1 MSGIKR
7 KIEDKDPDYED
18 ISQVQENKRHK
29 VVEQN
34 AREATVQ
41 KIEAIIKDQFSLEMK
56 NKEHEIEVIGQ
67 RLNEA
72 RRMMDKLRACIVAN
86 YYANAGVPKLQEQAS
101 KSDPAVLNHPAI
113 KRFLES
119 PSRSSS
125 PLNQGSDAH
134 SLGPSESESLSQQG
148 EGPDRDGEGAWRED
162 RGRQERRP
170 GRNTGKDTFGVPS
183 SGVLSSDGG
192 EQRVTY
198 HTTGDEA
205 SRLYIKKT
213 IVVGNV
219 SKYIPP
225 DKREEN
231 DQSTHK
237 WMVYVRGSRRE
248 PSIDHFVKKVWFFL
262 HPSYK
267 PNDLVEVSEP
277 PFHLT
282 RRGWGEFP
290 VRIQIHFKDPRNKRI
305 DIIHHLKLDRTYT
318 GLQTLGAET
327 VVDVEL
333 HRNSL
338 GDDYVLSSS
347 SHAHHHQREASPSS
361 PSFLP
366 QTPGPLSGR
375 CSSPLPL
382 SQDNH
387 PTTAEKGLP
396 VKTET
401 GRSGVYSAPPS
412 ASERTPSRPKV
423 TEKITLGSHG
433 NSAFQ
438 PITASCKIVP
448 QGQLPSPSESPGK
461 SFQPITMSCKI
472 VSGSPI
478 STPSHSP
485 LPRIHTSTPVHTK
498 QGSSVLNNPYIIVD
512 KPGHVIGMA
521 ANSGASTGSPTA
533 KQSVAAQGTRSPA
546 PKVHTGSFL
555 SSGVKVIIKQEPGE
569 VPTQHQQQ
577 MVSSVTAAQQ
587 TAAAATQQFV
597 AVKGGHVISM
607 SPQKQTGGAS
617 GAGAPPS
624 KVLGIPALQAAVK
637 QVAISS
643 GQILVAKGNPSVSKV
658 IGGKQVVA
666 QGVAKA
672 IVSGAAGSIVGQQ
685 VVAKATGAAGGTGKS
700 GVMATLQLPAN
711 NLANLANLPPGTKL
725 YLTTN
730 SKNPSG
736 KGKLLLIPQGAI
748 LRASNS
754 AGQQSQ
760 GSSSTGSGS
769 QTPTSS
775 SSSLPSNLSYTS
787 YILKQ
792 TPQGTFLVG
801 QPASQGVGKQGA
813 ASSTG
818 HVVSSP
824 ATVSQ
829 QAIRVTAGQKAAILA
844 QALGGSQVKLS
855 DGSVKTVS
863 TATAAHLSKPATTML
878 RMTGGVITATSSTPS
893 AVSTAAATATASQP
907 VAEVSVQ
914 AKPVSHAVLVAANQA
929 AVINAAKNA
938 SAANAVTMARN
949 TTAAITMAKKSTAT
963 SVTMAKSAAGLV
975 TMQKGATAPTVTLAK
990 GPTTSGTV
998 VTVAKSITNMHV
1010 ISMAKGAGSMVVGV
1024 PKSASTSL
1032 VSAASLFSGMVAG
1045 GGKTAAT
1052 LSGMLKIHSGGS
1064 SSQQTVLTV
1073 PANQPKQLG
1082 VGTGTGGVQTIHMPV
1097 NRVVQSSYVSKG
1109 PAPSSSSTPSPGAGV
1124 AAAGFSP
1131 SSAAA
1136 AQASPSPS
1144 LTLPLAQV
1152 KTEPG
1157 VCTPV
1162 SATPAPSPPVTAPVA
1177 FSTHVAAPPTAF
1189 ASVKLEQG
1197 ADTSSHQHVEVINTE
1212 HIETLMQLLTAV
1224 VKKSPLIVPEKTED
1238 SHPFCAVSTEQYY
1251 SWNIGKRRAAEL
1263 QRAVAVKRVVQD
1275 VLERCPR
1282 LQALTPPKTREVVQW
1297 CRQRGYTP
1305 PDPEPLRSSRPDEGT
1320 IEDILTQI
1328 DNEPE
1333 CPSTLGSCEELVQRL
1348 EQLQTLLKTEPED
1361 DDDEV
1366 LDIVS
1371 VTPPSQKLKVKEE
1384 EQETDPEPKYFLAPC
1399 PSAQFVSETAQQIGV
1414 AFQQVEV
1421 EKNVFAPV
1429 IEAMILK
1436 ATEQF
1441 ASDILREALAGAHVK
1456 SHQNRAPREITAIN
1470 IHQASSSIPTC
1481 DFLTNT
1487 HMGYMT
1493 KED

>member
-1 MSGIKR
+1 MVWSQIRDCYVETVTIMSGIKR
-7 KIEDKDPDYED
+7 KIEGNDPDYED
-18 ISQVQENKRHK
+18 ISVVRNSKRSK
-29 VVEQN
+29 AVEQN
-34 AREATVQ
+34 AREAAVH
-41 KIEAIIKDQFSLEMK
+41 KIDTIIREQFSMEMK
-56 NKEHEIEVIGQ
+56 NKEHEIDVISQ

-86 YYANAGVPKLQEQAS
+86 YYASAGMSRLPDHAP

-113 KRFLES
+113 RRFLES

-125 PLNQGSDAH
+125 PLNQGSETPSQAH
-134 SLGPSESESLSQQG
+134 SESESLSQQ
-148 EGPDRDGEGAWRED
+148 EEAADRDGEGAWRED
-162 RGRQERRP
+162 GRGQDRRP

-183 SGVLSSDGG
+183 SIGA

-198 HTTGDEA
+198 HTTGNEA
-205 SRLYIKKT
+205 SRLYAKKT

-305 DIIHHLKLDRTYT
+305 DIIHQLKLDRTYT

-338 GDDYVLSSS
+338 GEDYIPQSSS
-347 SHAHHHQREASPSS
+347 SKVTHRAASPMLAASLTQSCGRSSS
-361 PSFLP
+361 PISHDP
-366 QTPGPLSGR
+366 NT
-375 CSSPLPL
+375 
-382 SQDNH
+382 
-387 PTTAEKGLP
+387 EKGFI
-396 VKTET
+396 KTEM
-401 GRSGVYSAPPS
+401 GRSAGGHSSGLTAG
-412 ASERTPSRPKV
+412 ERTPTRPKV
-423 TEKITLGSHG
+423 GDRISLGSHG

-448 QGQLPSPSESPGK
+448 QGQPPSPAESPGK

-485 LPRIHTSTPVHTK
+485 LPRTPTTSTPVHSK
-498 QGSSVLNNPYIIVD
+498 QSSSSVLNNPYIIVD
-512 KPGHVIGMA
+512 KPGQVISMA
-521 ANSGASTGSPTA
+521 SSSATSTGSPSA
-533 KQSVAAQGTRSPA
+533 KPSATQGTRSPA
-546 PKVHTGSFL
+546 PKVHTGTFL

-569 VPTQHQQQ
+569 VSSQQQQ
-577 MVSSVTAAQQ
+577 MVSTVTSQQ
-587 TAAAATQQFV
+587 QPAATSAHQFV
-597 AVKGGHVISM
+597 AVKGGHMISM
-607 SPQKQTGGAS
+607 SAQKQAGVATGATT
-617 GAGAPPS
+617 S
-624 KVLGIPALQAAVK
+624 KMLGIPVSSALQSAVK

-643 GQILVAKGNPSVSKV
+643 GQILVAKGNSSVSKV
-658 IGGKQVVA
+658 VGGKQVLA

-672 IVSGAAGSIVGQQ
+672 IVSGASGISGQQ
-685 VVAKATGAAGGTGKS
+685 AAAKAAGGSSGKS

-748 LRASNS
+748 LRASS
-754 AGQQSQ
+754 ASQQSQ
-760 GSSSTGSGS
+760 SSSSASAGGS
-769 QTPTSS
+769 QTSSSSSPSSS

-801 QPASQGVGKQGA
+801 QPAQGSGKQGGSSSAGHA
-813 ASSTG
+813 ASS
-818 HVVSSP
+818 P
-824 ATVSQ
+824 AAVSQ

-844 QALGGSQVKLS
+844 QVVGSSQGAQVKLS
-855 DGSVKTVS
+855 DGSVKTV
-863 TATAAHLSKPATTML
+863 TAAAAGHLSKPGTTTL
-878 RMTGGVITATSSTPS
+878 RMTGGVITAASSTPS
-893 AVSTAAATATASQP
+893 SVSAVASAAAAASQQ
-907 VAEVSVQ
+907 Q
-914 AKPVSHAVLVAANQA
+914 ASFTAGDAGKSASQHHSLLVAANQA
-929 AVINAAKNA
+929 AVISAAKSA
-938 SAANAVTMARN
+938 SAAAGSSLSKTAVATLVKGAGGSATM
-949 TTAAITMAKKSTAT
+949 TKS
-963 SVTMAKSAAGLV
+963 SAAS
-975 TMQKGATAPTVTLAK
+975 TGA
-990 GPTTSGTV
+990 V
-998 VTVAKSITNMHV
+998 VTVAKSMANMPV
-1010 ISMAKGAGSMVVGV
+1010 ISMSKGAGVGTVVGM
-1024 PKSASTSL
+1024 PKSSGTSL
-1032 VSAASLFSGMVAG
+1032 VTAASLVSGVTAG
-1045 GGKTAAT
+1045 GGKTGAT

-1064 SSQQTVLTV
+1064 SSQQTVLTI
-1073 PANQPKQLG
+1073 PANQLKQLG
-1082 VGTGTGGVQTIHMPV
+1082 VGTGSGGLQTILMPV
-1097 NRVVQSSYVSKG
+1097 GKVCKG
-1109 PAPSSSSTPSPGAGV
+1109 PVSSTASSSFSTTPGAAGAGASPSPAC
-1124 AAAGFSP
+1124 
-1131 SSAAA
+1131 
-1136 AQASPSPS
+1136 QASPS
-1144 LTLPLAQV
+1144 LALPLAQV

-1157 VCTPV
+1157 AGTAVT
-1162 SATPAPSPPVTAPVA
+1162 AGASPPVTAAIPNSV
-1177 FSTHVAAPPTAF
+1177 HVASASTA
-1189 ASVKLEQG
+1189 VKQEQG
-1197 ADTSSHQHVEVINTE
+1197 ADNSAHDLINTE
-1212 HIETLMQLLTAV
+1212 HIETMMQLLTAV
-1224 VKKSPLIVPEKTED
+1224 VKKFPLIVPDKTED
-1238 SHPFCAVSTEQYY
+1238 SHPFCASSTEQYY
-1251 SWNIGKRRAAEL
+1251 SWNIGKRRASEL

-1275 VLERCPR
+1275 VLDRSPR

-1297 CRQRGYTP
+1297 CRHRGYTP
-1305 PDPEPLRSSRPDEGT
+1305 PDLEPQRKNDDES

-1333 CPSTLGSCEELVQRL
+1333 CPTTLSSCEELVLRL
-1348 EQLQTLLKTEPED
+1348 EQMQALLKTEPEEA
-1361 DDDEV
+1361 DDEIV
-1366 LDIVS
+1366 DIIT
-1371 VTPPSQKLKVKEE
+1371 VTPPCQKLKVKEE
-1384 EQETDPEPKYFLAPC
+1384 EQEADTEPKFFLGPC
-1399 PSAQFVSETAQQIGV
+1399 MSAQFVSETSQQIGIT
-1414 AFQQVEV
+1414 FQPVEV

-1429 IEAMILK
+1429 VEAMILK

-1441 ASDILREALAGAHVK
+1441 ASDILREALAGAYAK
-1456 SHQNRAPREITAIN
+1456 SPQNRAPREITTMN
-1470 IHQASSSIPTC
+1470 IHQAVSSIPTC

-1487 HMGYMT
+1487 CMGSLC
-1493 KED
+1493 KDN

>member
-1 MSGIKR
+1 MAGVKR
-7 KIEDKDPDYED
+7 KIEGNDPDYED
-18 ISQVQENKRHK
+18 ISLVQNSKRNKAAEH
-29 VVEQN
+29 N
-34 AREATVQ
+34 AREAAIQ
-41 KIEAIIKDQFSLEMK
+41 KIETIIREQFSLEMK
-56 NKEHEIEVIGQ
+56 SKEHEIDVISQ

-86 YYANAGVPKLQEQAS
+86 YYANAGMSKLPEHAS

-113 KRFLES
+113 RRFLES

-125 PLNQGSDAH
+125 PLNQGSETPSLAH
-134 SLGPSESESLSQQG
+134 SESESLSQQG
-148 EGPDRDGEGAWRED
+148 EGAEKDVEGTWRED
-162 RGRQERRP
+162 SSRQERRP

-183 SGVLSSDGG
+183 VGAD
-192 EQRVTY
+192 QRITY

-205 SRLYIKKT
+205 SRLYAKKT

-305 DIIHHLKLDRTYT
+305 DIIHQLKLDRTYT

-338 GDDYVLSSS
+338 GEDYIPQPSSS
-347 SHAHHHQREASPSS
+347 KVIHRAASPMSATSLAQSYGRSSS
-361 PSFLP
+361 PMSHDPSVDKGFIKAEMGRLA
-366 QTPGPLSGR
+366 GGHSSG
-375 CSSPLPL
+375 L
-382 SQDNH
+382 
-387 PTTAEKGLP
+387 TTG
-396 VKTET
+396 
-401 GRSGVYSAPPS
+401 
-412 ASERTPSRPKV
+412 ERTPTRPKAGDR
-423 TEKITLGSHG
+423 ITLGSHG

-448 QGQLPSPSESPGK
+448 QGQPPSPAESPGK

-485 LPRIHTSTPVHTK
+485 LPRTPTTSTPVHSK
-498 QGSSVLNNPYIIVD
+498 QSSSSVLNNPYIIVD
-512 KPGHVIGMA
+512 KPGQVIGMA
-521 ANSGASTGSPTA
+521 SSSSTSTGSPSA
-533 KQSVAAQGTRSPA
+533 KQSAAQGARSPA
-546 PKVHTGSFL
+546 PKVHTGTFL

-569 VPTQHQQQ
+569 VSTQQQQ
-577 MVSSVTAAQQ
+577 MVSTVTSQQQPAATAAH
-587 TAAAATQQFV
+587 QFV
-597 AVKGGHVISM
+597 AVKGGHMISV
-607 SPQKQTGGAS
+607 SAQKQAGGA
-617 GAGAPPS
+617 AGATTG
-624 KVLGIPALQAAVK
+624 KMLGIPVSSTLQSAVK

-658 IGGKQVVA
+658 MGGKQVLA

-672 IVSGAAGSIVGQQ
+672 IVSGASGISGQQ
-685 VVAKATGAAGGTGKS
+685 AAAKAAGGSGGKS

-748 LRASNS
+748 LRASS
-754 AGQQSQ
+754 ASQQSQ
-760 GSSSTGSGS
+760 SSSSAGAGGS
-769 QTPTSS
+769 QTSSSSSSS

-801 QPASQGVGKQGA
+801 QPAQGSGKQGGSSSA
-813 ASSTG
+813 GQASS
-818 HVVSSP
+818 SSP
-824 ATVSQ
+824 AAVTQ

-844 QALGGSQVKLS
+844 QVVGGSQGAQVKLS
-855 DGSVKTVS
+855 DGSVKTV
-863 TATAAHLSKPATTML
+863 TAAGHLSKPGTTTL
-878 RMTGGVITATSSTPS
+878 RMTGGVITAASSTPS
-893 AVSTAAATATASQP
+893 SGSAAAAGSQQQAAEGGKSASQHH
-907 VAEVSVQ
+907 SL
-914 AKPVSHAVLVAANQA
+914 LVAANQA
-929 AVINAAKNA
+929 AVISAAKSA
-938 SAANAVTMARN
+938 SAAASGGLSKTAVATLVKGAGN
-949 TTAAITMAKKSTAT
+949 SAAMT
-963 SVTMAKSAAGLV
+963 KSAVGSAGA
-975 TMQKGATAPTVTLAK
+975 MA
-990 GPTTSGTV
+990 
-998 VTVAKSITNMHV
+998 TVAKGIANMPV
-1010 ISMAKGAGSMVVGV
+1010 IGMSKGTGVGAVVGA
-1024 PKSASTSL
+1024 PKSSGTSL
-1032 VSAASLFSGMVAG
+1032 VSAASLVSGMAAG
-1045 GGKTAAT
+1045 GGKTGAT

-1064 SSQQTVLTV
+1064 SSQQTVLTI
-1073 PANQPKQLG
+1073 PANQLKQLG
-1082 VGTGTGGVQTIHMPV
+1082 VGTGSGGLQTILMPV
-1097 NRVVQSSYVSKG
+1097 GKVVSKG
-1109 PAPSSSSTPSPGAGV
+1109 PVSTTPSSSSSSSTTTTPGAAGAGASPSPAI
-1124 AAAGFSP
+1124 
-1131 SSAAA
+1131 
-1136 AQASPSPS
+1136 QASPS
-1144 LTLPLAQV
+1144 LALPLAQV

-1157 VCTPV
+1157 AGTAVT
-1162 SATPAPSPPVTAPVA
+1162 AGPSPPVTAPVPT
-1177 FSTHVAAPPTAF
+1177 SVHVASTATT
-1189 ASVKLEQG
+1189 VKQEQG
-1197 ADTSSHQHVEVINTE
+1197 ADNSTQHDLINTE
-1212 HIETLMQLLTAV
+1212 HIETMMQLLTAV
-1224 VKKSPLIVPEKTED
+1224 VKKFPLIVPEKTED
-1238 SHPFCAVSTEQYY
+1238 SHPFCASSTEQYY
-1251 SWNIGKRRAAEL
+1251 SWTIGKRRASEL

-1275 VLERCPR
+1275 VLDRSPR

-1305 PDPEPLRSSRPDEGT
+1305 PDPEPQRKNDDES

-1333 CPSTLGSCEELVQRL
+1333 CPSTLSSCDELVLRL
-1348 EQLQTLLKTEPED
+1348 EQMQALLKTEPEEAD
-1361 DDDEV
+1361 DKIV
-1366 LDIVS
+1366 DIVT
-1371 VTPPSQKLKVKEE
+1371 VTPPCQKLKVKEE
-1384 EQETDPEPKYFLAPC
+1384 EQEADTEPKFFLGPC
-1399 PSAQFVSETAQQIGV
+1399 MSAQFVSETAQQIGV
-1414 AFQQVEV
+1414 TFQPVEV

-1429 IEAMILK
+1429 VEAMILK

-1441 ASDILREALAGAHVK
+1441 ASDILREALAGAYAK
-1456 SHQNRAPREITAIN
+1456 SPQNRAPREITAMN
-1470 IHQASSSIPTC
+1470 IHQAVSSIPTC

-1487 HMGYMT
+1487 HMGYLT
-1493 KED
+1493 KDN